1 MTTYLGSSN
10 HDDLLIPDRT
20 GLLITNLGTPDAP
33 TTSAVRRYLAEF
45 MGDPRVFEYPR
56 WAGWLLVHGVILNT
70 RPRKSAAK
78 YRTIWTPDGSPLA
91 VIARRQT
98 DAIRTQMRTRLMSD
112 IPVALGM
119 RYGNPSIASAL
130 EELRQANVRRLLVL
144 PLYAQYSAT
153 TVGSTYD
160 AVFDVL
166 KRWRWSPEVR
176 TITNYHDEPAYID
189 ALVTSIRAYWSAH
202 PQPEKLLFSFHG
214 LPQRYFDAGDPYYH
228 QCMKTATLVT
238 RQLKLPSNR
247 YGVSFQ
253 SRFGPEAWI
262 PPFTDETL
270 TEWGKT
276 GVNSV
281 HVICP
286 GFSADCLETLEEIDM
301 ENRETFLHAGGKS
314 YGYIPA
320 LNDAPDHIDMLTNL
334 AIRNMIGWPE
344 LDQIVQTL
352 EASHTASA
360 SPLAPEMMRVG
371 IEQ

>member
-1 MTTYLGSSN
+1 MTIYLGSSN
-10 HDDLLIPDRT
+10 HNDLLTTDRT
-20 GLLITNLGTPDAP
+20 GLLLANLGTPDAP
-33 TTSAVRRYLAEF
+33 TASAVRRYLAVF
-45 MGDPRVFEYPR
+45 MSDPRVFEYPR
-56 WAGWLLVHGVILNT
+56 CAWWLLVHGVILNT

-78 YRTIWTPDGSPLA
+78 YRTIWTPEGSPLS
-91 VIARRQT
+91 VIAKRQT
-98 DAIRTQMRTRLMSD
+98 DAIRAQLQTRLMTD
-112 IPVALGM
+112 IPVAVGM

-144 PLYAQYSAT
+144 PLYPQYSAT

-166 KRWRWSPEVR
+166 KQWRWSPEVR
-176 TITNYHDEPAYID
+176 TITQYHDEPAYID
-189 ALVTSIRAYWSAH
+189 ALVASIRAYWSEHA
-202 PQPEKLLFSFHG
+202 QPDKLLFSFHG

-238 RQLKLPSNR
+238 RQLKLASDR

-262 PPFTDETL
+262 SPATDETL
-270 TEWGKT
+270 VEWGKT
-276 GVNSV
+276 GVRSV

-286 GFSADCLETLEEIDM
+286 GFAADCLETLEEIDM
-301 ENRETFLHAGGKS
+301 ENRENFLHAGGNA

-320 LNDAPDHIDMLTNL
+320 LNDAPAHIDMLTNL

-344 LDQIVQTL
+344 RDQVVQAANANTQASQL
-352 EASHTASA
+352 EQPVP
-360 SPLAPEMMRVG
+360 SPG
-371 IEQ
+371 